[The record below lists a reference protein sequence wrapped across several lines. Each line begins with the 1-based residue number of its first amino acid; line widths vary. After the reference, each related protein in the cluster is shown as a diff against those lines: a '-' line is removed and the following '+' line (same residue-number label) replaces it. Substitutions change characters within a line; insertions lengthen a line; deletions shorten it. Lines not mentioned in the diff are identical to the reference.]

1 MKGPRSRADQ
11 YRPVGVCAFFALII
25 ERHVFDHFMQYFES
39 NNLLNPHQ
47 HGNRCGV
54 STLTKLL
61 IPPAR
66 ALKNR
71 DLRVSQ
77 MLIYLDFTKAF
88 DIIPHGRLL
97 YKLRMLGVGGSALLW
112 VANWLT
118 DRKQRV
124 KLNQVHSD
132 WYDVTSS
139 VCQGTVLGP
148 LLFVVYVCDL
158 CDDVQSLA
166 LQFVDNLKLLHVLRD
181 VDDKEIVQSDLDCIT
196 HWCERW
202 LMKLNP
208 NESWV
213 LQIPK
218 DTTSQVELRVNGTR
232 FVASIGCAI

>member
-158 CDDVQSLA
+158 CDDVQSM
-166 LQFVDNLKLLHVLRD
+166 
-181 VDDKEIVQSDLDCIT
+181 SDLDCIT
-196 HWCERW
+196 RWCERW